1 MTVHGR
7 NRHQKGQLTGA
18 VKWEHIRMVVDA
30 IGDRIPVIANGG
42 ISSLD
47 DVRECL
53 ETTGAVGV
61 MSSEG
66 VLEYPPLFM
75 ETNTVATKGKRT
87 GPGRLAV
94 AREYL
99 DLEERYPNKEGGQGS
114 GNKCAKS
121 HLQHFLYE
129 DLQSGGEI
137 ADEARNRLHCAK
149 SVEDMRAVC
158 DLIERMQNERGHKV
172 EGEVLGWYT
181 RHRCEEGDGK
191 ETKLD
196 VPQVELGNDFSGCWG
211 GIIGEEGEV
220 CGGDY

>member
-75 ETNTVATKGKRT
+75 ETNTVATKG
-87 GPGRLAV
+87 
-94 AREYL
+94 ARGEYSGHTM
-99 DLEERYPNKEGGQGS
+99 KEQWCNGTMVRGQHNQATNGVPP
-114 GNKCAKS
+114 C
-121 HLQHFLYE
+121 
-129 DLQSGGEI
+129 
-137 ADEARNRLHCAK
+137 
-149 SVEDMRAVC
+149 
-158 DLIERMQNERGHKV
+158 
-172 EGEVLGWYT
+172 
-181 RHRCEEGDGK
+181 RCRE
-191 ETKLD
+191 
-196 VPQVELGNDFSGCWG
+196 
-211 GIIGEEGEV
+211 
-220 CGGDY
+220 